1 MKPIRKDP
9 AGYKSTELRVARILA
24 GIIDDFAELFLKDFL
39 RRHPREL
46 AQVVNKKQVFMTIP
60 REEFD
65 AIDAIESHIDT
76 YAAPPTAVT
85 VSAAAI
91 AHGEAWADKNLL
103 HATVSANGLYANA
116 KALYLPND
124 PKMVEMAKDAMV
136 GEIKNLTGFYAT
148 GLKRELRT
156 AWEKGET
163 MPQITKRI
171 QDVTGLA
178 KNKAVTI
185 ARTETLR
192 AGNAASIDRYKR
204 VEVERV
210 EWVSALD
217 DRICEECE
225 SLHGK
230 TFDIDNIPDL
240 PVHPNCR
247 CTVVPL
253 ITIKEE

>member
-9 AGYKSTELRVARILA
+9 AGYKTTELHNAHILA
-24 GIIDDFAELFLKDFL
+24 GIINDFAELFLRDFF

-46 AQVVNKKQVFMTIP
+46 SVVIKKQAVFMTVP
-60 REEFD
+60 KEEFD
-65 AIDAIESHIDT
+65 AIDSIEQVMDT
-76 YAAPPTAVT
+76 RAAPP
-85 VSAAAI
+85 AAATITAASI
-91 AHGEAWADKNLL
+91 AHGAAWADKGIL
-103 HATVSANGLYANA
+103 HATISASGQYANG

-136 GEIKNLTGFYAT
+136 GEIKNLTGYYAT

-171 QDVTGLA
+171 QEVTGLA

-204 VEVERV
+204 VEIERV

-225 SLHGK
+225 SLHGE

-253 ITIKEE
+253 ITVEE